1 MPTSVEEAH
10 NIVRIMNDFLTHD
23 QAVEITKR
31 LNEEV
36 GAKTDNMSLKVSLE
50 MLKDL
55 YEKMPPPHPPED
67 SDSLRIIQNDSGSLR
82 ITNNSLEAFNKSP
95 LFLKVGFLS
104 LVGFH
109 MLVLFGNLISLL
121 VLPWFTPWYVA
132 LPVISLLVN
141 FMFSSVPCPL
151 TRMESALRRN
161 MGMSEIDYFIQHY
174 FYKPSWRKTQLTK
187 EELHGKMRRLQ
198 REFNKIK

>member
-55 YEKMPPPHPPED
+55 YEKMPPPHPIPPPPVTPW
-67 SDSLRIIQNDSGSLR
+67 SN
-82 ITNNSLEAFNKSP
+82 TNNIEAFNKSP

-151 TRMESALRRN
+151 TRMDSALRRN

-198 REFNKIK
+198 REFNKIR

>member
-10 NIVRIMNDFLTHD
+10 NIVRIMNDFLSYE

-36 GAKTDNMSLKVSLE
+36 GTKTDNMSLKVSLE
-50 MLKDL
+50 MLKEL
-55 YEKMPPPHPPED
+55 YEKMPPPVPPPHD
-67 SDSLRIIQNDSGSLR
+67 DNDSLRGAAR
-82 ITNNSLEAFNKSP
+82 IAHNNVDAFNKSP
-95 LFLKVGFLS
+95 LFMKVAFLS
-104 LVGFH
+104 LVSFH

-121 VLPWFTPWYVA
+121 VLPWFTPWYIA

-151 TRMESALRRN
+151 TRLESVLRRN
-161 MGMSEIDYFIQHY
+161 MGMPEIDYFIQHY
-174 FYKPSWRKTQLTK
+174 FYKPSWRRTRLTN
-187 EELHGKMRRLQ
+187 EEIHAKMRRLQ
-198 REFNKIK
+198 REVNKIR